1 MTMFFEDTQP
11 GRVPYNELRN
21 ISADFF
27 AYQFKGGE
35 GVKHLGRNYHNYED
49 IYWGET
55 EENPL
60 VRRDLARRTSKVL
73 LTLGLRV
80 SM

>member
-1 MTMFFEDTQP
+1 MTMFFEDTQS

-27 AYQFKGGE
+27 SYEFKGGE

-55 EENPL
+55 EENP
-60 VRRDLARRTSKVL
+60 AP
-73 LTLGLRV
+73 
-80 SM
+80 